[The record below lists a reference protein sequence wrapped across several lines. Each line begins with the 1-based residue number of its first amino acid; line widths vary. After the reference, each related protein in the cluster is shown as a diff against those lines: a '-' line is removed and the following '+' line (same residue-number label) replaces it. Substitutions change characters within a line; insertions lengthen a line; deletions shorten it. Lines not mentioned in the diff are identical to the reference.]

1 MTLYEHPT
9 KTQCCRCENLTSIR
23 GTSISG
29 KSLSLVEIVSNYQ
42 EKVSPVLSKEDLQY
56 QESRRQRK
64 VRKLDFEVK

>member
-29 KSLSLVEIVSNYQ
+29 KSLSLVEIVSNTQ